1 MSTKK
6 QKRERLQKARE
17 ETAKREFKYT
27 TAQTLIGIFA
37 LALMFFAWGSHLLP
51 VTDPVESN
59 YALTAKEMVLSGN
72 WLSPQI
78 YGHFWFDKPAMVYWL
93 MSISYSLFGFTDFAS
108 RLPAAFCGAAT
119 ITLLVWYIRRITK
132 NNVVAVWS
140 GIMLATSLEFWIISH
155 AIITDSML
163 MLFTVPT
170 LLSAYIGLMENNRR
184 HMVIAYFSSGLA
196 CLSKGPVGLV
206 LPGMLL
212 LIWCG
217 LMRNKKLFLRLFPWQ
232 GILIFFITALPWY
245 ACMYAIHGDPFIRE
259 FLGLHNIV
267 RATSS
272 EHPGDNHFYYYF
284 LLLPFS
290 LLPWTGLFFYEKL
303 RDVYFNIQH
312 LRRPELN
319 VRGMVFAF
327 QTDTAHKVGFRTDI
341 IRGEDGSLALGLKKY
356 GKIKFVRSRKARAVT
371 GYGTISADGS
381 LFNSFW
387 KRTVKGINNFTSLFH
402 YKEKYEDEDSN
413 LIK

>member
-6 QKRERLQKARE
+6 QKREKLQKARE
-17 ETAKREFKYT
+17 ETAKREFKCT
-27 TAQTLIGIFA
+27 TTQTLIGIFA

-119 ITLLVWYIRRITK
+119 ITLLVWYIRRIMK

-140 GIMLATSLEFWIISH
+140 SIMLATSLEFWIISH

-290 LLPWTGLFFYEKL
+290 LLPWTGLFFYEIK
-303 RDVYFNIQH
+303 NS
-312 LRRPELN
+312 
-319 VRGMVFAF
+319 G
-327 QTDTAHKVGFRTDI
+327 
-341 IRGEDGSLALGLKKY
+341 KKKHHFIFFLWY
-356 GKIKFVRSRKARAVT
+356 GVSVRSFFIPLWRQ
-371 GYGTISADGS
+371 SM
-381 LFNSFW
+381 
-387 KRTVKGINNFTSLFH
+387 
-402 YKEKYEDEDSN
+402 
-413 LIK
+413 

>member
-232 GILIFFITALPWY
+232 ESLSSSSLPSLGTPACTPYMAIHSSANFSVFTILSVPHHPNIREITTSTTIFF
-245 ACMYAIHGDPFIRE
+245 
-259 FLGLHNIV
+259 
-267 RATSS
+267 
-272 EHPGDNHFYYYF
+272 
-284 LLLPFS
+284 FS
-290 LLPWTGLFFYEKL
+290 L
-303 RDVYFNIQH
+303 
-312 LRRPELN
+312 
-319 VRGMVFAF
+319 
-327 QTDTAHKVGFRTDI
+327 
-341 IRGEDGSLALGLKKY
+341 
-356 GKIKFVRSRKARAVT
+356 
-371 GYGTISADGS
+371 S
-381 LFNSFW
+381 LFSPGQDFFSM
-387 KRTVKGINNFTSLFH
+387 K
-402 YKEKYEDEDSN
+402 
-413 LIK
+413 

>member
-170 LLSAYIGLMENNRR
+170 LLSAYIGLMETTG
-184 HMVIAYFSSGLA
+184 ATWSS
-196 CLSKGPVGLV
+196 PT
-206 LPGMLL
+206 
-212 LIWCG
+212 
-217 LMRNKKLFLRLFPWQ
+217 FLRVWHAFPKV
-232 GILIFFITALPWY
+232 LSVLSF
-245 ACMYAIHGDPFIRE
+245 RE
-259 FLGLHNIV
+259 CFC
-267 RATSS
+267 
-272 EHPGDNHFYYYF
+272 
-284 LLLPFS
+284 
-290 LLPWTGLFFYEKL
+290 
-303 RDVYFNIQH
+303 
-312 LRRPELN
+312 
-319 VRGMVFAF
+319 
-327 QTDTAHKVGFRTDI
+327 
-341 IRGEDGSLALGLKKY
+341 
-356 GKIKFVRSRKARAVT
+356 
-371 GYGTISADGS
+371 
-381 LFNSFW
+381 
-387 KRTVKGINNFTSLFH
+387 
-402 YKEKYEDEDSN
+402 
-413 LIK
+413 

>member
-17 ETAKREFKYT
+17 ETAKREFKYA

-108 RLPAAFCGAAT
+108 RLSAAFCGAAT

-140 GIMLATSLEFWIISH
+140 GIILATSLEFWIISH

-290 LLPWTGLFFYEKL
+290 LLPWTGLFSMK
-303 RDVYFNIQH
+303 
-312 LRRPELN
+312 
-319 VRGMVFAF
+319 
-327 QTDTAHKVGFRTDI
+327 
-341 IRGEDGSLALGLKKY
+341 
-356 GKIKFVRSRKARAVT
+356 
-371 GYGTISADGS
+371 
-381 LFNSFW
+381 
-387 KRTVKGINNFTSLFH
+387 
-402 YKEKYEDEDSN
+402 
-413 LIK
+413 